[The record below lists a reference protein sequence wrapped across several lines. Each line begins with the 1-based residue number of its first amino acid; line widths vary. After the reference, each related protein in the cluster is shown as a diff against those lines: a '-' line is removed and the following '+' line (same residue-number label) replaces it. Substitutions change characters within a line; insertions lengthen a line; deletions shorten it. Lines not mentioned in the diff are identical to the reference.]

1 MVERSTQVVVD
12 DTDPGI
18 QYQGLWQVQGKYPE
32 YIGCVFTGMYLPS
45 QKLKLSG

>member
-1 MVERSTQVVVD
+1 MVERLTQVVVD

-32 YIGCVFTGMYLPS
+32 YIGYVFIGLYPPFR
-45 QKLKLSG
+45 KLKLLS